1 MNGFSR
7 SSQNGGT
14 GFGIS
19 HLSTSP
25 VVLWYGVVILAALG
39 ALCVLRHLF
48 GAIKIG

>member
-7 SSQNGGT
+7 SSQNSLS
-14 GFGIS
+14 GFGVS

-25 VVLWYGVVILAALG
+25 VVLWYAVVLLASLG

-48 GAIKIG
+48 GAIKVG